1 MITNVEYLIQKMA
14 EAREK
19 QEDYKHADT
28 GRLYWKG
35 VMDTYHSMLN
45 ESFDGWADTGTTG
58 YFVFYHGKTY
68 DAALTE
74 LAQMDHEQFNAH
86 NA

>member
-1 MITNVEYLIQKMA
+1 MINNAEYLIQKYA

-19 QEDYKHADT
+19 QEEYKQSDA

-35 VMDTYHSMLN
+35 VMDTFHSLLS
-45 ESFDGWADTGTTG
+45 ESFNGWADHGTTG
-58 YFVFYHGKTY
+58 YYVFYKGKSY

-74 LAQMDHEQFNAH
+74 LAQMDHEQFNSY